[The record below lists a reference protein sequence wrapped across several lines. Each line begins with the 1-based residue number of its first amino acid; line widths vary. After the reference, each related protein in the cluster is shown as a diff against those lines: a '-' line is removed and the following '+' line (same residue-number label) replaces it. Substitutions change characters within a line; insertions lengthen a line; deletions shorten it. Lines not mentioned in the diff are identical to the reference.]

1 MKKVFSIFAA
11 IAIFAA
17 SATAQVT
24 FKKDDAIVEGTA
36 SVSSTTGESTT
47 FSFSPSLGTFL
58 TSKVALG
65 VTGEYTRD
73 QEEQDV
79 VNFGGFL
86 RWYFANVGKNLAL
99 YSQVNVGRQNKS
111 FATNVGIGANYFVT
125 SHVALSA
132 QLADLASFRSGQG
145 TSTFTMGFTG
155 INNPLAMSKF
165 GLLVRL

>member
-11 IAIFAA
+11 IAIFTA

-36 SVSSTTGESTT
+36 SVSSTTGESTA
-47 FSFSPSLGTFL
+47 FSISPSIATFL

-65 VTGEYTRD
+65 VMGEYSRN

-86 RWYFANVGKNLAL
+86 RWYFANVGKNLML
-99 YSQVNVGRQNKS
+99 YSQVIVGRQYKS

-125 SHVALSA
+125 NRVALSA
-132 QLADLASFRSGQG
+132 QLVDLASFRSGQG

-155 INNPLAMSKF
+155 VNNPISATKF
-165 GLLVRL
+165 GVLYRF